1 LAKIE
6 ITLVTPLRLMGIRWV
21 AANATLC
28 MDACTEGP
36 FHTFTWK
43 VNSWLGR
50 VIIAMQ
56 YTMEARIE
64 MKYTLHNTPKLSQ

>member
-1 LAKIE
+1 
-6 ITLVTPLRLMGIRWV
+6 
-21 AANATLC
+21 

-56 YTMEARIE
+56 CTMEARIE
-64 MKYTLHNTPKLSQ
+64 MKYTLHNKPKISQVKGA

>member
-1 LAKIE
+1 
-6 ITLVTPLRLMGIRWV
+6 
-21 AANATLC
+21 